1 MAAALAYMLNRQ
13 RDAVGLM
20 AFDRDITVH
29 LPPSTRPGHLR
40 ALLATLERLTPGA
53 ASDLSRPLARL
64 AEALTR
70 RGLIMVMSD
79 LLDEPQ
85 RVISGSQAPAI
96 ARHGGGG
103 LSPARPAELSFPFER
118 SARFQDLETGEER
131 LVTPSVAR
139 EEYLQK
145 IVELC
150 ELYERELRIAGVD
163 YSRIETST
171 PLDAALLSY
180 LAARRR
186 VIA

>member
-1 MAAALAYMLNRQ
+1 
-13 RDAVGLM
+13 
-20 AFDRDITVH
+20 VH

-40 ALLATLERLTPGA
+40 ALLATLERLQPGA

-79 LLDEPQ
+79 LLDEPE
-85 RVISGSQAPAI
+85 RVISGLKHLRS
-96 ARHGGGG
+96 RGMEVVVFH
-103 LSPARPAELSFPFER
+103 LLDPAELSFPFER
-118 SARFQDLETGEER
+118 SARFHDLETGEER

-145 IVELC
+145 IAALC